1 MRNKLVTN
9 IVAIVLVLAGTSVW
23 AESLMGDVTFDFAD
37 WSGPP
42 IPVRLFVP
50 DAVGAET
57 PIVVVMHGA
66 SRDAE
71 RYYENWRSEAA
82 SHDFVV
88 VVPYFSREHF
98 PKSAHYNLGHVFEPG
113 TGEQRPPAAWTFAGV
128 TCRCS
133 IHLAVF
139 SIPASATLSKSF
151 FRIALEYM

>member
-50 DAVGAET
+50 DAVDAET
-57 PIVVVMHGA
+57 PIVIVMHGA

-82 SHDFVV
+82 VHDFVV
-88 VVPYFSREHF
+88 IVPYFSREHF
-98 PKSAHYNLGHVFEPG
+98 PKSAHYNLGRLP
-113 TGEQRPPAAWTFAGV
+113 RSS
-128 TCRCS
+128 RCS
-133 IHLAVF
+133 TPSSRCSTAGRRTTHC
-139 SIPASATLSKSF
+139 SATRRALSSC
-151 FRIALEYM
+151 IAFCITSLARA